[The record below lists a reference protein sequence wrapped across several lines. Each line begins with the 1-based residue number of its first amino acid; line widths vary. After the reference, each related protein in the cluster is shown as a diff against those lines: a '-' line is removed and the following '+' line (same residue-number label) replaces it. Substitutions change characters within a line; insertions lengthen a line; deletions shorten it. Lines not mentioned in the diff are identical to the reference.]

1 MLIALAL
8 LGCATIG
15 TLQRAQTAG
24 EDQLQVAL
32 EPGLYGAQDGGDVGL
47 IPYGNVAARYGVSD
61 SFDVGAR
68 VGFAGAELQAKWR
81 VTPSDA
87 PVVVAVA
94 PNAGGL
100 FFGESSLVTAQLP
113 VIVEVPVGEHALV
126 LGPKAWMVGAGAGD
140 TRASMLG
147 LGGSVGV
154 ALRLGPSFVILP
166 EYAAV
171 RPVYGAYADV
181 FGESGGETVD
191 TSFAMT
197 HLSLSMLF
205 GGR

>member
-1 MLIALAL
+1 MLFTLAL
-8 LGCATIG
+8 VGCATVG

-24 EDQLQVAL
+24 EDQLQVAI
-32 EPGLYGAQDGGDVGL
+32 EPGLYGAQQDGEVGL
-47 IPYGNVAARYGVSD
+47 LPYGNVAARYGVTD
-61 SFDVGAR
+61 ALDVGAR
-68 VGFAGAELQAKWR
+68 VGFSGAELQAKWR
-81 VTPSDA
+81 VTPSDS
-87 PVVVAVA
+87 PVIVAVA

-100 FFGESSLVTAQLP
+100 FLGEANLVTAQVP
-113 VIVEVPVGEHALV
+113 VIVEVPVGQHALV
-126 LGPKAWMVGAGAGD
+126 LGPKAWMVSTGAGD
-140 TRASMLG
+140 ARASMLA

-154 ALRLGPSFVILP
+154 ALRLGPSFVVVP

-181 FGESGGETVD
+181 FGESGGDTVE
-191 TSFAMT
+191 TSFAVT